1 MRERDDM
8 PERTGKHFGAALFG
22 VSLLASF
29 AVLAQPNCG
38 APTPRDMEGPFY
50 KAGAPLRASLVEPG
64 AKAERLVLTGRVVS
78 RDCKPLANASL
89 DFWHA
94 DEKGEYDN
102 AGYRYRGRVATDGD
116 GRYRLETN
124 LPALYPGRP
133 RHIHVKVQA
142 ATGARILTTQL
153 YFRDEHRGPLSLA
166 TERRA
171 GALHAAFDFVLQ

>member
-1 MRERDDM
+1 MR
-8 PERTGKHFGAALFG
+8 KALI
-22 VSLLASF
+22 LATAWWVPF
-29 AVLAQPNCG
+29 AVLGQPQCG

-50 KAGAPLRASLVEPG
+50 KAGAPLRSSLVEPG
-64 AKAERLVLTGRVVS
+64 AATERLVLAGRVLS
-78 RDCKPLANASL
+78 RDCKPIADASL

-102 AGYRYRGRVATDGD
+102 DGYRYRGRGATDGE
-116 GRYRLETN
+116 GRYRLETI

-142 ATGARILTTQL
+142 PSGGRVLTTQL
-153 YFRDEHRGPLSLA
+153 YFREERRGPLSVA
-166 TERRA
+166 TERRE

>member
-1 MRERDDM
+1 MRERGYV
-8 PERTGKHFGAALFG
+8 PAAALLGAFL
-22 VSLLASF
+22 VISF
-29 AVLAQPNCG
+29 AALGQPTCG

-50 KAGAPLRASLVEPG
+50 KAGAPLRGSLVEPG
-64 AKAERLVLTGRVVS
+64 AKTERLVLSGRVLS

-94 DEKGEYDN
+94 DDKGDYDN
-102 AGYRYRGRVATDGD
+102 SGYRYRGRVAADGE
-116 GRYRLETN
+116 GRYCLETIF
-124 LPALYPGRP
+124 PALYPGRP

-142 ATGARILTTQL
+142 APGGRILTTQL
-153 YFRDEHRGPLSLA
+153 YFREELRGPLSLA

>member
-8 PERTGKHFGAALFG
+8 LAAQIAGFGAFL
-22 VSLLASF
+22 VISF
-29 AVLAQPNCG
+29 AAFGQPTCG

-50 KAGAPLRASLVEPG
+50 KAGAPLRASLVESG
-64 AKAERLVLTGRVVS
+64 TKAERLVLAGRVLA

-94 DEKGEYDN
+94 DEKGDYDN
-102 AGYRYRGRVATDGD
+102 AGYRYRGRVAADGE
-116 GRYRLETN
+116 GRYRLETI

-142 ATGARILTTQL
+142 ATGGRILTTQL
-153 YFRDEHRGPLSLA
+153 YFRDEVRSPLSLA
-166 TERRA
+166 TERRS
-171 GALHAAFDFVLQ
+171 GVLHAAFDFVLQ